1 MVSARRASRC
11 NPPRRSAAA
20 RTGTRASRPGQRG
33 YRPISCAAQKSR
45 LGRPSS
51 PADHRAK
58 AMELPL
64 LFILRKP
71 GRSQCS
77 EAAVADIAERN
88 RAVIAR
94 VAALEDNIADLH
106 AAVEARQVLEF
117 AGGAPV
123 PRSS

>member
-1 MVSARRASRC
+1 
-11 NPPRRSAAA
+11 
-20 RTGTRASRPGQRG
+20 
-33 YRPISCAAQKSR
+33 
-45 LGRPSS
+45 
-51 PADHRAK
+51 
-58 AMELPL
+58 MELPL